1 MRFEDGVWV
10 MTIISVL
17 FFVVGFLAFHQKN
30 QSENHK
36 DETLHV
42 LLEDM
47 NRYIEHLSNNNPHDP
62 RIKRLKR
69 VIDDTKFKA
78 LDREDDDVG
87 YSIDKGKIIAVCTED
102 GPTNEAIFVLLHEL
116 AHVATEEWGHG
127 DVFWSNFSFLI
138 DAAEK
143 FGWYD
148 PRGTGE
154 TRGTIC
160 GTQIDTDVDA
170 WDVAVTTPSER

>member
-1 MRFEDGVWV
+1 MRFEDGIWI
-10 MTIISVL
+10 MTIVSVL
-17 FFVVGFLAFHQKN
+17 FFITGFLAFHQRN
-30 QSENHK
+30 QAKDHK
-36 DETLHV
+36 DETLEL

-47 NRYIEHLSNNNPHDP
+47 NRYIEHLSSKHPNDP

-69 VIDDTKFKA
+69 VVDGTKFKA
-78 LDREDDDVG
+78 LSEDDDDVG
-87 YSIDKGKIIAVCTED
+87 YSIDKGNIIAVCTED

-143 FGWYD
+143 FGWYNPTD
-148 PRGTGE
+148 YRKTPGS
-154 TRGTIC
+154 IC
-160 GTQIDTDVDA
+160 GTKIETAPDIDYDL
-170 WDVAVTTPSER
+170 VTPPPS